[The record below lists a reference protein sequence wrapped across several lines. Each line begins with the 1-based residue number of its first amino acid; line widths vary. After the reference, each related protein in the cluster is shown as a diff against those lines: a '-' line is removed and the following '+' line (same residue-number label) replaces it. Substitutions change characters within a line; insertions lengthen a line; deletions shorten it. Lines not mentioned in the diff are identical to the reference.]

1 MMPATGGLPKRYIS
15 GAPVGESQGALLSV
29 VVLDAAVAVL
39 VVGGFWVSVLL
50 MRSFGNKVGYSLAPL
65 GLSRPEGGILRGT
78 FLGLFVGAFAI
89 VLSFAVNPLS
99 VFVLE
104 RLGYSTESTVQQPF
118 MEGLSG
124 WVRENPGFAATAIIL
139 VVVVLGPAVEE
150 LVFRGVVFNGLYR
163 LGSWFSS
170 RSTGEDNP
178 TMPHGKAIFIASA
191 LASSVLFALLH
202 LEPVLLPTLLILAV
216 TLCYLF
222 QRTGSLLPCIVAH
235 ATFNSFATAIIILD
249 GLGVLNVPI

>member
-1 MMPATGGLPKRYIS
+1 
-15 GAPVGESQGALLSV
+15 VGEPQTALLSV
-29 VVLDAAVAVL
+29 VALDAAVAMF
-39 VVGGFWVSVLL
+39 VVGGFWLSIFV

-65 GLSRPEGGILRGT
+65 GFSKPEGG
-78 FLGLFVGAFAI
+78 FLGGIFLGIFVGVFAI

-104 RLGYSTESTVQQPF
+104 RLGYSTESTVQRPF

-124 WVRENPGFAATAIIL
+124 WVRESPSVAVPAIVL
-139 VVVVLGPAVEE
+139 VVVVFGPAVEE

-163 LGSWFSS
+163 LGAWISMGSNGAQGSVQPQGRTLF
-170 RSTGEDNP
+170 
-178 TMPHGKAIFIASA
+178 ALSA

-202 LEPVLLPTLLILAV
+202 LEPVLAPVLVILAV
-216 TLCYLF
+216 VLCSLF
-222 QRTGSLLPCIVAH
+222 RRTGSLLPCFVAH
-235 ATFNSFATAIIILD
+235 ATFNSFATSIIILD

>member
-1 MMPATGGLPKRYIS
+1 MR
-15 GAPVGESQGALLSV
+15 ESQGALLSV
-29 VVLDAAVAVL
+29 VVLDAAVAGL
-39 VVGGFWVSVLL
+39 IVGGFWLSVLL
-50 MRSFGNKVGYSLAPL
+50 MRSFGNKVGYSLTPL
-65 GLSRPEGGILRGT
+65 GFSRPEGGVQGGI
-78 FLGLFVGAFAI
+78 FLGLFVGVFAI

-118 MEGLSG
+118 MEGLAG
-124 WVRENPGFAATAIIL
+124 WVRESPGFAVTTIIL

-163 LGSWFSS
+163 LGSWFST
-170 RSTGEDNP
+170 RSTGEIES
-178 TMPHGKAIFIASA
+178 TMPHGKTIFIASA
-191 LASSVLFALLH
+191 LASSVMFALLH
-202 LEPVLLPTLLILAV
+202 LEPVLLPTLLILAM

-222 QRTGSLLPCIVAH
+222 RRTGSLLPCFVAH

-249 GLGVLNVPI
+249 GLNIINVPI